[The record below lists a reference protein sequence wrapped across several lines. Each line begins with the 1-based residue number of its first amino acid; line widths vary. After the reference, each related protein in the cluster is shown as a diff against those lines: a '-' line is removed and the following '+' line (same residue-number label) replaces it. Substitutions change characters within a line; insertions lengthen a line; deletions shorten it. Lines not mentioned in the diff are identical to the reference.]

1 MIKFDNPEDATNWL
15 VQGKILI
22 HPTEGVWG
30 IGCDAFNQSAV
41 QKINFLKRRQ
51 ASKSFILLAPSIT
64 DALSYLKPLSK
75 TKLEFI
81 ETIWPGHTTII
92 SDANENVPYYLKPIN
107 NTVALRVSNHKP
119 IINLML
125 IFKKLMVSTSANL
138 SNHPTSKTLD
148 EIEKNFSDPDVGIY
162 YFKNGNLK
170 KPSAII
176 DLNSMEYVRE

>member
-1 MIKFDNPEDATNWL
+1 MIKFNNPADAADWL

-41 QKINFLKRRQ
+41 KKINSLKGRE
-51 ASKSFILLAPSIT
+51 ASKSLILLAPSII

-75 TKLEFI
+75 SKLEFI
-81 ETIWPGHTTII
+81 DKIWPGHTTVV
-92 SDANENVPYYLKPIN
+92 SDANESILDYLKPIN

-119 IINLML
+119 IINLMS

-138 SNHPTSKTLD
+138 SNLSTPQTLK
-148 EIEKNFSDPDVGIY
+148 EIEENFSDPDVGIY
-162 YFKNGNLK
+162 YFKNGNSK

-176 DLNSMEYVRE
+176 DLNSMEYIRE